1 MFWPVVFLI
10 LLTLFSP
17 APLEAQAPGSFSL
30 RVEGGEEQKVLLEF
44 PVQSGEFFFYEYIHS
59 SDRTPVRDTFRID
72 EGGKMIL
79 VEEAFLW
86 HGAGLEFQSHGDVQ
100 VSHSDRWTRVR
111 LNRAFPSLPIR
122 VGRIAQQRLIIQGK
136 SLPLDQIGK
145 PGECLILSLSP

>member
-1 MFWPVVFLI
+1 MFWPFVFLI
-10 LLTLFSP
+10 LLNLFCP
-17 APLEAQAPGSFSL
+17 APLEAQAPGTFFL
-30 RVEGGEEQKVLLEF
+30 RVEGREEQKALLEF

-86 HGAGLEFQSHGDVQ
+86 HGAGLEFQAHGDVQ
-100 VSHSDRWTRVR
+100 VSHADRWTRVR
-111 LNRAFPSLPIR
+111 LNRVFPVLPIR
-122 VGRIAQQRLIIQGK
+122 VGRIAQQLLIIQGK
-136 SLPLDQIGK
+136 SFPLAQIGK